1 MVCRR
6 GVACYT
12 HTHIMYLVKILPNNI
27 NEIDNTLLMTNG
39 PVETMKFLNTK
50 GYLKLVTIIINRY
63 LKIFM
68 RHCTSIS

>member
-27 NEIDNTLLMTNG
+27 NEIDNTLLMTNV
-39 PVETMKFLNTK
+39 PVETMKFLDTK
-50 GYLKLVTIIINRY
+50 GYLKLVNN
-63 LKIFM
+63 KQIFKNFYETL
-68 RHCTSIS
+68 H

>member
-39 PVETMKFLNTK
+39 PVETMKFLDTK
-50 GYLKLVTIIINRY
+50 GYLKLVNN
-63 LKIFM
+63 KQIFKNFYETL
-68 RHCTSIS
+68 H